1 MVLALACI
9 VVHTYLPLK
18 ESTER
23 DNGYFNEK
31 LKNSYTKIAKQN
43 NVKYKIGKAVF
54 YFFLYKKRHGFNSRY
69 YCNFFFSGAR
79 LKSFVTLRK
88 SFLSLQNRGF

>member
-54 YFFLYKKRHGFNSRY
+54 YFFL
-69 YCNFFFSGAR
+69 
-79 LKSFVTLRK
+79 
-88 SFLSLQNRGF
+88 